1 LFDTP
6 NPLGTS
12 ISVFGTLGANN
23 TNEAAVESQYQLDG
37 NKPSVYLP
45 VLTAGAQRNQRFY
58 QSPELS
64 KAQHTIVVTNLING
78 SNLLILD
85 YFIVVTGNTAHL
97 SSTSPVPTAV
107 PDAPNGMGG
116 TSVIAGSVGG
126 VTAFLLLLFVIIYF
140 WKRRK
145 KKAVEDDLSSNI
157 GQSGKYFLFLFYLD

>member
-1 LFDTP
+1 
-6 NPLGTS
+6 
-12 ISVFGTLGANN
+12 
-23 TNEAAVESQYQLDG
+23 
-37 NKPSVYLP
+37 
-45 VLTAGAQRNQRFY
+45 
-58 QSPELS
+58 
-64 KAQHTIVVTNLING
+64 
-78 SNLLILD
+78 
-85 YFIVVTGNTAHL
+85 
-97 SSTSPVPTAV
+97 VPTAV